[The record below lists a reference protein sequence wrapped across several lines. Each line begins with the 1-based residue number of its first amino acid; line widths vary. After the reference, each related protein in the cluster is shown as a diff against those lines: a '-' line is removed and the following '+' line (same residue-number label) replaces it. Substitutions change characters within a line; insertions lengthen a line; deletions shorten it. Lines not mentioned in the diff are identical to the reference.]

1 MPANIKDLFELFPRT
16 GKLDYISIR
25 PARNQSVTVLDEAQV
40 EINGGLVGDHYS
52 GQNGKRHVTL
62 LQAEHLPVIASFM
75 GWPDLDP
82 ALTRRNLVV
91 SGLNLLAL
99 KGHKFQIGDEVQLEY
114 TGECYPCS
122 KMETA
127 LGTGGYNALRGHGG
141 ITARVIR
148 GGVIRVGN
156 GVKLI

>member
-1 MPANIKDLFELFPRT
+1 MPANIKDLFEVFPRVGT
-16 GKLDYISIR
+16 LDYISIR
-25 PARNQSVTVLDEAQV
+25 SARNEPVTPLMEVQIET
-40 EINGGLVGDHYS
+40 EGGLVGDHYS

-75 GWPDLDP
+75 GLPSFDP
-82 ALTRRNLVV
+82 GLTRRNLVV

-99 KGHKFQIGDEVQLEY
+99 KGHRFQIGNDVLLEY

-127 LGTGGYNALRGHGG
+127 LGDGGYNALRGHGG
-141 ITARVIR
+141 ITARVLR
-148 GGVIRVGN
+148 GGTIRVGEE
-156 GVKLI
+156 VKI